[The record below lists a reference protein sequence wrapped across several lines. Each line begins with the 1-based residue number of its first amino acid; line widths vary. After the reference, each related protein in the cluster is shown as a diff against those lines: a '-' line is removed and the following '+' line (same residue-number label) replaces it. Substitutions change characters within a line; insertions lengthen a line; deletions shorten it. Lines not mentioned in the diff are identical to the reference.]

1 MTVTAAG
8 EMCRLVVCGPTSEA
22 EVSVPAHVVVSDL
35 LPVLL
40 EYLGENLVETGLLHG
55 GWVLQRLGS
64 APFAQDSTVSAL
76 GLRDGDV
83 VHLRPRAEQIPP
95 VDFDDLVD
103 GIAHGVKQRP
113 GRWTPALTRWTACA
127 GLVVL
132 LATGLVLL
140 ALPGP
145 AGYRA
150 LAAGGL
156 ALACLVGALI
166 AGYAVVDRTAGVIFL
181 VAALGYA
188 GLAGLSAT
196 DPRRGVAALRVDP
209 PAVFTAAVALA
220 ATAVLA
226 ALVFAAARPLL
237 LCVVVAGTLTA
248 GAAALASYA
257 GLTVVQA
264 AAGLLVAATLAG
276 ILVPVVAFRLTG
288 LRLPPLPTQ
297 PEHLQEDLDPIASN
311 ELLPNAASADRLMTA
326 LYAGIAAPAAV
337 AVVLVAAA
345 PGWAPATLVAL
356 VVTVRCLAA
365 RPMTSGWHR
374 AAQLLPAV
382 VGLVALAVALSAAA
396 EPVTRLVAP
405 LIVVPL
411 GAAGLFAA
419 ARVLPDRRLTPYW
432 GRVGDLAQT
441 VTATAIVPVFLA
453 VLDLYGFARA
463 IGG

>member
-1 MTVTAAG
+1 MTAAG
-8 EMCRLVVCGPTSEA
+8 EMCRLVVCGPTREA

-64 APFAQDSTVSAL
+64 APFPQDSTVSAL

-113 GRWTPALTRWTACA
+113 GRWTPALTRWTALA

-132 LATGLVLL
+132 LGTGIAVL
-140 ALPGP
+140 ALPGH
-145 AGYRA
+145 AGHRA

-156 ALACLVGALI
+156 ALACLIGSLV
-166 AGYAVVDRTAGVIFL
+166 AGYAVIDRTASVTFL
-181 VAALGYA
+181 IAALAYA
-188 GLAGLSAT
+188 GLAGLSAA
-196 DPRRGVAALRVDP
+196 DPRLGVVALRLDP
-209 PAVFTAAVALA
+209 PTLFTAAVAVA

-226 ALVFAAARPLL
+226 ALALAAARPLL
-237 LCVVVAGTLTA
+237 LCVIVAGTLTA
-248 GAAALASYA
+248 GASALATYA
-257 GLTVVQA
+257 GLTVLQA

-297 PEHLQEDLDPIASN
+297 PEHLQEDLDPIPST
-311 ELLPNAASADRLMTA
+311 ELLPNAATADRLMTA
-326 LYAGIAAPAAV
+326 LYAGIAAPTVV

-356 VVTVRCLAA
+356 VVVGRFLAA
-365 RPMTSGWHR
+365 RPMTSAWHR
-374 AAQLLPAV
+374 AAQLLPAA
-382 VGLVALAVALSAAA
+382 VGLVTLAVALSAAGDPA
-396 EPVTRLVAP
+396 ARLVAP
-405 LIVVPL
+405 LVVVPL
-411 GAAGLFAA
+411 GAAALFAA

-432 GRVGDLAQT
+432 GRAGDLVQT
-441 VTATAIVPVFLA
+441 VTATAMVPVFLA
-453 VLDLYGFARA
+453 VLDVYGFARG